1 MNNKI
6 EKLNLHEH
14 NKVAYEKVKKSFQV
28 NNRCCVIHPTGTG
41 KSFISL
47 ALIADHLDDNIL
59 YVTSYAKDLQQ
70 FESKM
75 NEYLGDCENVDT
87 CLYSGLQRI
96 PYKDYKYIILNEMH
110 RAGATEWER
119 FLKALLKQLPDAKI
133 LGLTATPIRY
143 LDDNRNMAEELFD
156 GNIASEITLQDAI
169 LQGLLPV
176 PHYIT
181 GVFSY
186 EEDIRKAEQKLLDN
200 KEKKEYTKAKCILEQ
215 AKRNLELSKGI
226 DQIFREKME
235 KTHGKYLVFC
245 RNYEHMQQMM
255 EKSREWFS
263 WLDTKPHLYQLHS
276 LDHDES
282 AFSQFL
288 NDESDTLRLLFCI
301 NMLNEGVHAPGID
314 GVICFRPTESLNVY
328 LQQIGRALCTGN
340 AEHPYIFDIV
350 NNAEGLAPV
359 QDFWNGVIQSFKEKG
374 QDMDCYFEVYS
385 RDVEISD
392 LLEQFSLLT
401 ASASWDDYY
410 RVCKKYAEKH
420 GSLIMSQSYEEDGLF
435 PARWL
440 ATQRRRY
447 TGKIKPPMTEEEV
460 RLLNEIGMDW
470 DPRDVNGRWEY
481 WYEKLCEYKQEHGNL
496 NIPSSNSSKYKS
508 LYTWTNN
515 QRYRKSGKDGYPS
528 LSSEQIDKLNKIGF
542 EWQLKSGWDKAYEIA
557 EAYYQR
563 YGHLNL
569 KKEEKYQD
577 FSLGSWIAKQRASKA
592 KGELST
598 KQIQK
603 LDRLHMNFEQT
614 VTKTW
619 DDIIQLLVEYKTEY
633 GTINMPAI
641 AKFKGYGIGNWISK
655 VRSQYRKGSLSTQQ
669 IEELEDL
676 GIIWDTL
683 PPTFEQML
691 VYAEEYYTEYGNL
704 RVPCNYATKDGIKLG
719 NWISLQRRKYTGK
732 ATDCI
737 PLNQEQIRQLEE
749 IGMEW
754 NLRVPFETMYAGAQK
769 YYTEHGNLDLSQKAV
784 VNGLKLG
791 SWISEQKRRLR
802 DPKKRS
808 HIPEERLDQL
818 KAIGLC

>member
-1 MNNKI
+1 M
-6 EKLNLHEH
+6 EKLDLHEH
-14 NKVAYEKVKKSFQV
+14 NRIAYEKVKEAFLTQD
-28 NNRCCVIHPTGTG
+28 RCCVIHPTGTG
-41 KSFISL
+41 KSFICY
-47 ALIADHLDDNIL
+47 ALIADHSDKNIL
-59 YVTSYAKDLQQ
+59 YVTSYAKDLEQ
-70 FESKM
+70 FEKKM
-75 NEYLGDCENVDT
+75 YQYIENCDLIDT
-87 CLYSGLQRI
+87 CLYSGLDRLS
-96 PYKDYKYIILNEMH
+96 YKKYDYIILNEMH
-110 RAGATEWER
+110 RAGAEDWEKSVR
-119 FLKALLKQLPDAKI
+119 ARLKQCPDAKI
-133 LGLTATPIRY
+133 LGLTATAIRY
-143 LDDNRNMAEELFD
+143 LDNERNMAEELFN
-156 GNIASEITLQDAI
+156 GNVVSEISLQDAI
-169 LQGLLPV
+169 LKGLLPV

-181 GVFSY
+181 GVYSY
-186 EEDIRKAEQKLLDN
+186 EEDIKKAEERLQSQMGKAGY
-200 KEKKEYTKAKCILEQ
+200 KEAKRMLEQ
-215 AKRNLELSKGI
+215 AKRKLELSAGI
-226 DQIFREKME
+226 DRIFQEKME
-235 KTHGKYLVFC
+235 KTHGKYIVFC
-245 RNYEHMQQMM
+245 RNYEHMRSMM
-255 EKSREWFS
+255 KKSKEWFS
-263 WLDTKPHLYQLHS
+263 WEDKNPHIYSVHS
-276 LDHDES
+276 LKKEDSSFED
-282 AFSQFL
+282 FL
-288 NDESDTLRLLFCI
+288 KDDTDCLRLLFCI

-374 QDMDCYFEVYS
+374 QDMDRYFEVYS
-385 RDVEISD
+385 RDIELTD
-392 LLEQFSLLT
+392 LLNQFSLLT
-401 ASASWDDYY
+401 SSASWDDYY
-410 RVCKKYAEKH
+410 QICKKYAKKH

-447 TGKIKPPMTEEEV
+447 AGKIKPDMTEEEI

-470 DPRDVNGRWEY
+470 DPRDINGRWKY
-481 WYEKLCEYKQEHGNL
+481 WYKKLWEYKEKHGDL
-496 NIPSSNSSKYKS
+496 NIPASNDSEYKP
-508 LYTWTNN
+508 LYTWTNS
-515 QRYRKSGKDGYPS
+515 QRYRKAGKDGYPP
-528 LSSEQIDKLNKIGF
+528 LSSEQIEKLNEIGF
-542 EWQLKSGWDKAYEIA
+542 EWNLKSSWDKAYEIA

-563 YGHLNL
+563 HGHLNL

-577 FSLGSWIAKQRASKA
+577 FSLGSWVAKQRASKA

-603 LDRLHMNFEQT
+603 LDRLHINFEQT
-614 VTKTW
+614 VTRTW
-619 DDIIQLLVEYKTEY
+619 DDIIQLLVEYKKEY
-633 GTINMPAI
+633 GSVNMPATT
-641 AKFKGYGIGNWISK
+641 KFKGYGIGNWISK

-669 IEELEDL
+669 IEELETL

-691 VYAEEYYTEYGNL
+691 VYAEEYYAEYGNL

-737 PLNQEQIRQLEE
+737 PLTTEQIRRLED

-769 YYTEHGNLDLSQKAV
+769 YYAEHGNLDLSQKAV

-808 HIPEERLDQL
+808 HIPGERLDQL

>member
-14 NKVAYEKVKKSFQV
+14 NKIAYEKVKKFFLV

-47 ALIADHLDDNIL
+47 ALIADHLEDNIL

-75 NEYLGDCENVDT
+75 EAYLGDCENVDT

-96 PYKDYKYIILNEMH
+96 PYRKYSYIILNEMH
-110 RAGATEWER
+110 RAGAAEWEK
-119 FLKALLKQLPDAKI
+119 FVKSLLEQLPDAKV

-156 GNIASEITLQDAI
+156 GNIASEISLQDAI
-169 LQGLLPV
+169 LQRLLPV

-186 EEDIRKAEQKLLDN
+186 EEDIQKAEQKLLEKKN
-200 KEKKEYTKAKCILEQ
+200 KKEYAKAKYLLEQ
-215 AKRNLELSKGI
+215 AKRKLELSGGI
-226 DQIFREKME
+226 DRIFREKME
-235 KTHGKYLVFC
+235 KSHGKYLVFC

-255 EKSREWFS
+255 EKSKEWFS
-263 WLDTKPHLYQLHS
+263 WVDTEPHLYQLHS
-276 LDHDES
+276 LDNNDS
-282 AFSQFL
+282 AFNLFL

-350 NNAEGLAPV
+350 NNADALAPV

-374 QDMDCYFEVYS
+374 QDMDRFFEVYS
-385 RDVEISD
+385 RDIELAD
-392 LLEQFSLLT
+392 LLKQFSLLT
-401 ASASWDDYY
+401 SSASWDNYY
-410 RVCKKYAEKH
+410 QICKKYAKKH

-447 TGKIKPPMTEEEV
+447 AGKIKPAMTEEEI

-470 DPRDVNGRWEY
+470 DPRDINGRWGY
-481 WYEKLCEYKQEHGNL
+481 WYEKLCEYKKKHGNL
-496 NIPSSNSSKYKS
+496 NIPASNDSEYKS

-515 QRYRKSGKDGYPS
+515 QRYRKSEKIGYPP
-528 LSSEQIDKLNKIGF
+528 LSSEQIEKLNEIGF
-542 EWQLKSGWDKAYEIA
+542 EWQLKSSWDKAYEIA
-557 EAYYQR
+557 EAYYLK

-569 KKEEKYQD
+569 KKDEKYQN
-577 FSLGSWIAKQRASKA
+577 FTLGSWIAKQRASKA
-592 KGELST
+592 KEELSVE
-598 KQIQK
+598 QIQK
-603 LDRLHMNFEQT
+603 LDVLHMKWEQT
-614 VTKTW
+614 ITKSW
-619 DDIIQLLVEYKTEY
+619 DDIIQLLTEYKKEY
-633 GTINMPAI
+633 GTINMPATT
-641 AKFKGYGIGNWISK
+641 KFKGYGIGNWISK
-655 VRSQYRKGSLSTQQ
+655 VRSQYRNGSLSAQQ

-683 PPTFEQML
+683 PPTFEERRRTL
-691 VYAEEYYTEYGNL
+691 VTL
-704 RVPCNYATKDGIKLG
+704 VM
-719 NWISLQRRKYTGK
+719 S
-732 ATDCI
+732 
-737 PLNQEQIRQLEE
+737 
-749 IGMEW
+749 
-754 NLRVPFETMYAGAQK
+754 
-769 YYTEHGNLDLSQKAV
+769 
-784 VNGLKLG
+784 
-791 SWISEQKRRLR
+791 
-802 DPKKRS
+802 
-808 HIPEERLDQL
+808 
-818 KAIGLC
+818 